1 MKLFRYIFLLC
12 SLTTFADNGSD
23 LWLQYNLIRDQTV
36 RENLIRSFDVI
47 VLDSKTSRG
56 MLAATELQ
64 TALKGLIGK
73 KLSIVPFDQNK
84 NFKNSI
90 LLTDQSKDSKIGSEG
105 FHISR
110 SGVNSRIEA
119 NQDRGLLYG
128 TYAFIRHLQLM
139 GSQAFDVI
147 ENPKIKFR
155 MLNHWDNA
163 NGTVE
168 RGYAGSS
175 IWKWFEL
182 PYRMDPRYIQYARA
196 NASIGINAVSIN
208 NVNASSRFL
217 TAEYL
222 EKIKAVADVLRPY
235 GIQVFISVN
244 FRSPRTLGGLET
256 SDPMDPRVRK
266 WWKDK
271 TDEIHRYIPDFGGFL
286 VKANSEG
293 EPGPQDYGRTHADG
307 ANMLAEALQ
316 GRDGI
321 VIWRAFVYN
330 ADPNGDRFKEAYEQF
345 KPLDGK
351 FDKKVIVQVKNGP
364 IDFMPREP
372 FHPMFGGFY
381 KTPLAIEFQITQ
393 EYLGH
398 ATHMVYLAPM
408 FKECLDADT
417 YMKGA
422 GSTVSKIID
431 GSLVDQEMSMM
442 AGVANTGSD
451 ENFTGHPIGQANW
464 YAFGR
469 LAWDH
474 SLTSEAIANEWVRM
488 TLTQKPEVASKVTDM
503 LMQSH
508 PTYVKYT
515 YPLGLH
521 HMMGEGH
528 HYGPQPWLE
537 KSGRPDWT
545 SVYYHRAAADGIGF
559 DRTGGMSNALSLYAP
574 EVQAQ
579 WKNPDECDLNYLMW
593 FHHLPWNYKLSTGN
607 ILWDELMLRYYSGA
621 EEVQGFIEQWASLK
635 SEIDPEIFDN
645 VLGRLQI
652 QKKKRCGGEI
662 PAICTFANFQNSLC
676 RQGLLHQREHWM
688 MLKNLR
694 KFIIYDKVQQIVSS
708 IFNLFSASNAIWFMP
723 ISLDYL
729 NQRSKAAK

>member
-1 MKLFRYIFLLC
+1 MRFLKFIFILI
-12 SLTTFADNGSD
+12 SFNSIANNGPD
-23 LWLQYNLIRDQTV
+23 LWLNYHLIQDKTV
-36 RENLIRSFDVI
+36 RDDLSRSFDVI
-47 VLDSKTSRG
+47 VLDSNTPRG
-56 MLAATELQ
+56 LIAANELQ
-64 TALKGLIGK
+64 TALLGLLGK
-73 KLSIVPFDQNK
+73 KLPIISTSQNK
-84 NFKNSI
+84 KNKKSI
-90 LLTDQSKDSKIGSEG
+90 FLSDQSRESGISDEG
-105 FHISR
+105 FHISK
-110 SGVNSRIEA
+110 SGLI
-119 NQDRGLLYG
+119 NQVQSKSDKGLLYG
-128 TYAFIRHLQLM
+128 TFAFIRQLQIM
-139 GSQAFDVI
+139 GNQPFDLT
-147 ENPKIKFR
+147 ENPKIKYR

-182 PYRMDPRYIQYARA
+182 PYRIDPRYIQYARA
-196 NASIGINAVSIN
+196 NASVGINAVSIN

-217 TAEYL
+217 TSEYL
-222 EKIKAVADVLRPY
+222 EKIKAVADVLRPF

-256 SDPMDPRVRK
+256 SDPLDPKVRQ

-271 TDEIHRYIPDFGGFL
+271 TDEIYKFIPDFGGYL

-307 ANMLAEALQ
+307 ANMLAEAMQ
-316 GRDGI
+316 NRSGI
-321 VIWRAFVYN
+321 VIWRAFVYD
-330 ADPNGDRFKEAYEQF
+330 ADPNGDRFKEAYDQF
-345 KPLDGK
+345 KPLDGQ

-372 FHPMFGGFY
+372 FHPMFGGFSQ
-381 KTPLAIEFQITQ
+381 TPLAIEFQITQ

-398 ATHMVYLAPM
+398 ATHLVYLAPM

-417 YMKGA
+417 YLKGQ

-431 GSLVDQEMSMM
+431 GSLVDQPITMM

-474 SLTSEAIANEWVRM
+474 TLPADVIANEWTRM
-488 TLTQKPEVASKVTDM
+488 TLTQKPDVSSSVVTM

-528 HYGPQPWLE
+528 HYGPQPWLD

-559 DRTGGMSNALSLYAP
+559 DRTGSRSNALSLYAP
-574 EVQAQ
+574 EVQKQ
-579 WKNPDECDLNYLMW
+579 WNNPATCDLNYLMW
-593 FHHLPWNYKLSTGN
+593 FHHLPWNYQLSTGN
-607 ILWDELMLRYYSGA
+607 ILWNELMMRYYSGV
-621 EEVQGFIEQWASLK
+621 EDVQGFIDQWALLK
-635 SEIDPEIFDN
+635 SEIDPEIFEN
-645 VLGRLQI
+645 VSGRLLI
-652 QKKKRCGGEI
+652 QKKEALWWRDACYLYFREFSKLPL
-662 PAICTFANFQNSLC
+662 PA
-676 RQGLLHQREHWM
+676 GLKEPDRTLEDVKALERIYH
-688 MLKNLR
+688 LR
-694 KFIIYDKVQQIVSS
+694 
-708 IFNLFSASNAIWFMP
+708 
-723 ISLDYL
+723 
-729 NQRSKAAK
+729 